1 MEYSTLV
8 NIIRLIE
15 EKNLFKRNIILKEI
29 MCKIIDENT
38 LPQSKKI
45 IFKWIVSKWGG
56 INVKDIDK
64 IYESVITFQQQKLK
78 TNQLSFQGIASI
90 SKILSFMFPKEYIIY
105 DARVAYAINWI
116 LLKTKSSKIFFPI
129 PESRNSKLNAI
140 NVSTLIRTSNAKP
153 YIDNIGNSK
162 IISKCDKNLFIDKS
176 KTYVTLCDLI
186 SQINMNLWD
195 DDKKQYPFY
204 TEMLLF
210 LLADTKIF
218 SDILN
223 SCSLTITR

>member
-1 MEYSTLV
+1 
-8 NIIRLIE
+8 
-15 EKNLFKRNIILKEI
+15 
-29 MCKIIDENT
+29 
-38 LPQSKKI
+38 
-45 IFKWIVSKWGG
+45 
-56 INVKDIDK
+56 
-64 IYESVITFQQQKLK
+64 
-78 TNQLSFQGIASI
+78 
-90 SKILSFMFPKEYIIY
+90 MFPKEYIIY

-116 LLKTKSSKIFFPI
+116 LLKTKSLKIFFPI

-140 NVSTLIRTSNAKP
+140 NVSTLIRMSNAKP

-223 SCSLTITR
+223 SCSLIIK